1 MSADI
6 RTHNYGYFP
15 LLWEVW
21 EVGKWRYF
29 PLLWEVWEVR
39 EVRPEHAS
47 HPHACECLT
56 RLRVRRNRSVRAG
69 ERSAEELVVVE
80 IPPHMLRHTGHE
92 HPQNKAH
99 VGPAHAASAR
109 SNIIASV
116 RAGGRALVA
125 RKCSVHL
132 TGAAQQPA
140 ERRTKG

>member
-56 RLRVRRNRSVRAG
+56 RLVTGSAQRSSSSSKYLSIYFETVSIYHG
-69 ERSAEELVVVE
+69 EFEKFWPFRPLEL
-80 IPPHMLRHTGHE
+80 
-92 HPQNKAH
+92 
-99 VGPAHAASAR
+99 
-109 SNIIASV
+109 
-116 RAGGRALVA
+116 
-125 RKCSVHL
+125 
-132 TGAAQQPA
+132 
-140 ERRTKG
+140 